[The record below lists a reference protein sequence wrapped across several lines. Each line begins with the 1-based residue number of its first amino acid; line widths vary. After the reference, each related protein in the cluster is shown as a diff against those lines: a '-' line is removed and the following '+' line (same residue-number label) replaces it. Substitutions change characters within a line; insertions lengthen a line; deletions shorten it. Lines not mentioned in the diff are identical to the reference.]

1 MAKVSLS
8 GIKKT
13 FDTVEL
19 FESVDLEIK
28 SGEFATFVGPSGSGK
43 STLLRMIAGLEEV
56 DAGVIA
62 IDGHDVTYEV
72 PSQRGVA
79 MVFQNYA
86 LYPHM
91 DVFENIA
98 FNLRISRMPKQQ
110 IKEAV
115 TDAARI
121 LRLEELLHRKP
132 SQLSGGQR
140 QRVAIGRAIVRKPKV
155 FLFDEPLSNLDAGLR
170 TQMRLELETLHRTI
184 GATMIYVT
192 HDQTEAMTLADRIVA
207 LDYGEI
213 KQVGTPAELY
223 DRPANLFVA
232 GFIGSPK
239 INLLSATVLDSNDAG
254 TRVSIDGKTD
264 TAVTIPVDGLQ
275 QNDSITLGIR
285 PEEFHIIEGDG
296 SNAGDLTLAGSINTA
311 DRLGNIT
318 YAYVDVGLPRNITVQ
333 TFMKR
338 NIETGRAVKLSVPP
352 ERITVFDPSG
362 SRCSPEA
369 KPDGAVTAEAAAHHG
384 R

>member
-1 MAKVSLS
+1 MAKVTFS
-8 GIKKT
+8 GIKKA
-13 FDTVEL
+13 FDSVEL
-19 FESVDLEIK
+19 FDGVDLEIR
-28 SGEFATFVGPSGSGK
+28 SGEFAAFVGPSGSGK

-56 DAGVIA
+56 TAGAIE
-62 IDGHDVTYEV
+62 IDGQDVTYVE
-72 PSQRGVA
+72 PSKRGVA

-115 TDAARI
+115 MDAARI
-121 LRLEELLHRKP
+121 LRLDELLHRKP

-170 TQMRLELETLHRTI
+170 TQMRLELETLHRTL

-192 HDQTEAMTLADRIVA
+192 HDQTEAMTLANRIVA

-223 DRPANLFVA
+223 DRPENLFVA

-239 INLLSATVLDSNDAG
+239 INLLPATVLDSNEIG
-254 TRVSIDGKTD
+254 TSVSIHGKTD
-264 TAVTIPVDGLQ
+264 TAVTVPVTGLQ
-275 QNDSITLGIR
+275 RNETITLGIR
-285 PEEFHIIEGDG
+285 PEEFHIVEGDG
-296 SNAGDLTLAGSINTA
+296 GNADDLVLAGAINTA

-318 YAYVDVGLPRNITVQ
+318 YAYVDVGLPSNITVQ
-333 TFMKR
+333 TFLKR
-338 NIETGRAVKLSVPP
+338 NIVTGAPVTLSVPP
-352 ERITVFDPSG
+352 DRITVFDPSG
-362 SRCSPEA
+362 NRCSPED
-369 KPDGAVTAEAAAHHG
+369 KPDDGVTAEAAARHE

>member
-1 MAKVSLS
+1 MAKVTFS

-13 FDTVEL
+13 FGTVEL
-19 FESVDLEIK
+19 FDGVDLEIK
-28 SGEFATFVGPSGSGK
+28 SGEFAAFVGPSGSGK

-56 DAGVIA
+56 TAGTIE
-62 IDGHDVTYEV
+62 IDGQDVTYVE
-72 PSQRGVA
+72 PSHRGVA

-98 FNLRISRMPKQQ
+98 FNLRISRMPKQE
-110 IKEAV
+110 IKDAV
-115 TDAARI
+115 MDAARI
-121 LRLEELLHRKP
+121 LRLEELLQRKP

-170 TQMRLELETLHRTI
+170 TQMRLELETLHRTL

-192 HDQTEAMTLADRIVA
+192 HDQTEAMTLANRIVA

-223 DRPANLFVA
+223 DRPENLFVA

-239 INLLSATVLDSNDAG
+239 INLLPATVLDSNEKGAS
-254 TRVSIDGKTD
+254 VSIDGKAD
-264 TAVTIPVDGLQ
+264 TTVTVPVTGLPR
-275 QNDSITLGIR
+275 NETITLGIR
-285 PEEFHIIEGDG
+285 PEEFHILEGDG
-296 SNAGDLTLAGSINTA
+296 GKADDLVLTGQINTA

-318 YAYVDVGLPRNITVQ
+318 YAYIEVGLPGNITVQ
-333 TFMKR
+333 TFLKR
-338 NIETGRAVKLSVPP
+338 NIVTGAPVTLSVPP
-352 ERITVFDPSG
+352 DRITVFDPSG
-362 SRCSPEA
+362 NRCSPGNE
-369 KPDGAVTAEAAAHHG
+369 PDDGVTAAAAANAD
-384 R
+384 

>member
-1 MAKVSLS
+1 MAKVSFS
-8 GIKKT
+8 GIKKS
-13 FDTVEL
+13 FGTVEL
-19 FESVDLEIK
+19 FNGVDLEIN
-28 SGEFATFVGPSGSGK
+28 SGEFAAFVGPSGSGK

-56 DAGVIA
+56 TAGA
-62 IDGHDVTYEV
+62 IEIDDQDVTYVE
-72 PSQRGVA
+72 PSKRGVA

-98 FNLRISRMPKQQ
+98 FNLQISRMPKPQ

-115 TDAARI
+115 MDAARI

-170 TQMRLELETLHRTI
+170 TQMRLELETLHRTL

-192 HDQTEAMTLADRIVA
+192 HDQTEAMTLANRIVA

-223 DRPANLFVA
+223 DQPENLFVA
-232 GFIGSPK
+232 GFIGSPR
-239 INLLSATVLDSNDAG
+239 INLLSATVLDCKDSG
-254 TRVSIDGKTD
+254 TSVSIDGKTD
-264 TAVTIPVDGLQ
+264 TTVTVPVIGLQ
-275 QNDSITLGIR
+275 RNDTITLGIR
-285 PEEFHIIEGDG
+285 PEEFQIVEGDG
-296 SNAGDLTLAGSINTA
+296 SSAGDLVLTGSINTA

-318 YAYVDVGLPRNITVQ
+318 YAYVDVGLTSNITVQ
-333 TFMKR
+333 TFLKR
-338 NIETGRAVKLSVPP
+338 NIQTGAPVTLSVPP
-352 ERITVFDPSG
+352 DRITVFDSSG
-362 SRCSPEA
+362 NRCSSGNE
-369 KPDGAVTAEAAAHHG
+369 PDHEVTAEATARVG
-384 R
+384 Q

>member
-1 MAKVSLS
+1 MAKVTLS

-62 IDGHDVTYEV
+62 IDGQDVTYEV

-155 FLFDEPLSNLDAGLR
+155 FLFDEPLSNLDAALR

-207 LDYGEI
+207 LDYGEV
-213 KQVGTPAELY
+213 KQVGTPGELY

-239 INLLSATVLDSNDAG
+239 INLLPATVLESNDAV
-254 TRVSIDGKTD
+254 TSVSIHGKTD
-264 TAVTIPVDGLQ
+264 TAVTVPVGGLPR
-275 QNDSITLGIR
+275 NETITLGIR
-285 PEEFHIIEGDG
+285 PEEFHLHEGNGGDV
-296 SNAGDLTLAGSINTA
+296 GDLMLAGSINTA

-318 YAYVDVGLPRNITVQ
+318 YAYVDVGLTSNITVQ
-333 TFMKR
+333 TFQKR
-338 NIETGRAVKLSVPP
+338 NIMTGAQVTLSVPP
-352 ERITVFDPSG
+352 DRITVFDPSG
-362 SRCSPEA
+362 NRCSSGNE
-369 KPDGAVTAEAAAHHG
+369 PDDAVMAVAPAHVD
-384 R
+384 